1 MSRGSLRIARITTGL
16 ALALTAVGL
25 SGCTAFAPSYGVL
38 DREAEPEDALPDAVA
53 EQDSGDVADL
63 SSARL
68 VGEHSGTSI
77 WLLRGVEPG
86 TVCGRAFPEDGV
98 WGMGCGGNGSPVEMS
113 GPAGHFVTVPDD
125 YPTPDGATRVSDNVY
140 ALSP

>member
-1 MSRGSLRIARITTGL
+1 MAGGTLRIRRITAAL
-16 ALALTAVGL
+16 ALALTAMAL

-38 DREAEPEDALPDAVA
+38 DREAEPEDAVPDAVA

-68 VGEHSGTSI
+68 VGEHSGSSI
-77 WLLRGVEPG
+77 WLLRGVEHG
-86 TVCGRAFPEDGV
+86 AVCVLAIPEDGE
-98 WGMGCGGNGSPVEMS
+98 WGMACGGEGAPVEMS

>member
-1 MSRGSLRIARITTGL
+1 M
-16 ALALTAVGL
+16 LALTAMGL
-25 SGCTAFAPSYGVL
+25 SGCTVFAPSYGVL
-38 DREAEPEDALPDAVA
+38 DREAEPADAVPDAVA

-68 VGEHSGTSI
+68 VGEHSGSSI
-77 WLLRGVEPG
+77 WLLRGVEQG
-86 TVCGRAFPEDGV
+86 TVCVLAFPGDDE
-98 WGMGCGGNGSPVEMS
+98 WSMACGGEGAPVEMS

>member
-1 MSRGSLRIARITTGL
+1 M
-16 ALALTAVGL
+16 LALTAMGL
-25 SGCTAFAPSYGVL
+25 SGCTVFAPSYGVL
-38 DREAEPEDALPDAVA
+38 DREAEPADAVPDAVA

-68 VGEHSGTSI
+68 VGEHSGSSI
-77 WLLRGVEPG
+77 WLLRGVEQG
-86 TVCGRAFPEDGV
+86 TVCVLAFPGDDE
-98 WGMGCGGNGSPVEMS
+98 WGMACGGEGAPVEMS

-125 YPTPDGATRVSDNVY
+125 YPAPDGATRVSDNVY

>member
-1 MSRGSLRIARITTGL
+1 MASGSLRIVRITAGL
-16 ALALTAVGL
+16 ALALTAMAL
-25 SGCTAFAPSYGVL
+25 SGCSAFAPSYGVL
-38 DREAEPEDALPDAVA
+38 DRDAEPEDAVPDTVA
-53 EQDSGDVADL
+53 EQDSEDVADL

-77 WLLRGVEPG
+77 WLLRGVEQG
-86 TVCGRAFPEDGV
+86 TVCVLAFPEDGV
-98 WGMGCGGNGSPVEMS
+98 WGMGCGGKGAPVEMS
-113 GPAGHFVTVPDD
+113 SPAGHFVTVPDD

>member
-1 MSRGSLRIARITTGL
+1 MPRSSLRLVRITAGL
-16 ALALTAVGL
+16 VLALTAMGL
-25 SGCTAFAPSYGVL
+25 SGCTVFAPSYGVL
-38 DREAEPEDALPDAVA
+38 DREAEPADAVPDAVA

-68 VGEHSGTSI
+68 VGEHSGSSI
-77 WLLRGVEPG
+77 WLLRGVEQG
-86 TVCGRAFPEDGV
+86 TVCVLAFPGDDE
-98 WGMGCGGNGSPVEMS
+98 WGMACGGEGAPVEMS

>member
-1 MSRGSLRIARITTGL
+1 MTRGTFRISRIAAVLT
-16 ALALTAVGL
+16 LALTAVGL

-38 DREAEPEDALPDAVA
+38 DRDAEPEDALPDAVA
-53 EQDSGDVADL
+53 EQDSGDAADL

-86 TVCGRAFPEDGV
+86 TVCVLAFPEDGV
-98 WGMGCGGNGSPVEMS
+98 WGMGCGGNGAPVEMS

>member
-1 MSRGSLRIARITTGL
+1 MARDTLRIRRITAAL
-16 ALALTAVGL
+16 AVALTATAL

-38 DREAEPEDALPDAVA
+38 ERDAEPGDAVPDAVA

-68 VGEHSGTSI
+68 VGEHSGSSI
-77 WLLRGVEPG
+77 WLLRGVEQG
-86 TVCGRAFPEDGV
+86 TVCVLAFPEDGE
-98 WGMGCGGNGSPVEMS
+98 WGMGCGGNGAPVEIS

-125 YPTPDGATRVSDNVY
+125 YPTPDGGTRVSDNVY